1 MDPYAW
7 SWDPD
12 ALAVVALLAIGY
24 AATYR
29 FHGPARWRVGCF
41 ALGLVLL
48 LAVLVTPLDTIALHY
63 LLSIHLL
70 QNVVL
75 AEWAPALV
83 VLGVAPSLAAR
94 LARLPLARTLTRP
107 AVALTLWLGN
117 YFLWHAPPLY
127 DAALR
132 HPSSLLHLEHASYFG
147 TGFLFWWS
155 VFHDRPHAPS
165 APARALYLGLA
176 FLLCS
181 PLGLLLALLPEPS
194 YDFYADAPRLWG
206 LSRIED
212 QQFGGIA
219 MATEQAVVLFAA
231 GAWFFARFLREQD
244 EQ

>member
-12 ALAVVALLAIGY
+12 ARAVVALLATGY
-24 AATYR
+24 VATYGR
-29 FHGPARWRVGCF
+29 YRPAGWRVACF
-41 ALGLVLL
+41 ALGLGLL
-48 LAVLVTPLDTIALHY
+48 LAVLVTPLDTIALQF

-94 LARLPLARTLTRP
+94 LARLPLARALTRP
-107 AVALTLWLGN
+107 AVALPLWLGN

-132 HPSSLLHLEHASYFG
+132 NPWLLHLEHACYFG
-147 TGFLFWWS
+147 TGVLFWWS
-155 VFHDRPHAPS
+155 VFHDRPHAPGS
-165 APARALYLGLA
+165 LGRALYLGLA
-176 FLLCS
+176 FLLGS

-244 EQ
+244 AE

>member
-24 AATYR
+24 AAAYGR
-29 FHGPARWRVGCF
+29 HRPAGWRVACF

-48 LAVLVTPLDTIALHY
+48 LAVQITPLDTIARHS

-94 LARLPLARTLTRP
+94 FARLPLARALTWP
-107 AVALTLWLGN
+107 AVALPLWLGN

-132 HPSSLLHLEHASYFG
+132 HQWSLLHLEHACYFG
-147 TGFLFWWS
+147 TGVLFWWS

-165 APARALYLGLA
+165 APGRALYLGLA
-176 FLLCS
+176 FVLGS
-181 PLGLLLALLPEPS
+181 PLGLLLALLPEPV

-212 QQFGGIA
+212 QQLGGIA
-219 MATEQAVVLFAA
+219 MATEQAVVLFAV
-231 GAWFFARFLREQD
+231 GAWFFARFLRGQD
-244 EQ
+244 AE

>member
-12 ALAVVALLAIGY
+12 ALAVVALLAVGY
-24 AATYR
+24 AATAGR
-29 FHGPARWRVGCF
+29 DRPARWRIACF

-48 LAVLVTPLDTIALHY
+48 LAVQITPLDTLALES

-75 AEWAPALV
+75 AEWAPGLV
-83 VLGVAPSLAAR
+83 VLGLAPSLAVR
-94 LARLPLARTLTRP
+94 LARLPLVRTLTRA
-107 AVALTLWLGN
+107 AVALPLWLGN

-132 HPSSLLHLEHASYFG
+132 HPSSLLHLEHACYFG
-147 TGFLFWWS
+147 TGVLFWWR
-155 VFHDRPHAPS
+155 VVHDRPQAPS
-165 APARALYLGLA
+165 AVSRALYLGLA
-176 FLLCS
+176 FVLCS
-181 PLGLLLALLPEPS
+181 PLGLLLALLPEPV

-212 QQFGGIA
+212 QQLGGIA
-219 MATEQAVVLFAA
+219 MATEQAVVLFVAS
-231 GAWFFARFLREQD
+231 AWFFARFLREQD
-244 EQ
+244 GE

>member
-12 ALAVVALLAIGY
+12 ALAVVALLWIGY
-24 AATYR
+24 AAAYGR
-29 FHGPARWRVGCF
+29 QRPAGWRVACF
-41 ALGLVLL
+41 GLGLLLL
-48 LAVLVTPLDTIALHY
+48 LAVQVTPLGTLALNS
-63 LLSIHLL
+63 LLSVHLL

-83 VLGVAPSLAAR
+83 VLGIAPSLAAR
-94 LARLPLARTLTRP
+94 LARLPPARVLTRP
-107 AVALTLWLGN
+107 AVALPLWLGN

-132 HPSSLLHLEHASYFG
+132 HPWTLLHLEHACYFG
-147 TGFLFWWS
+147 TGVLFWWS

-165 APARALYLGLA
+165 APRRSIYLGLA
-176 FLLCS
+176 FVLGS
-181 PLGLLLALLPEPS
+181 PLGLLLALLPEPA

-212 QQFGGIA
+212 QQLGGIA
-219 MATEQAVVLFAA
+219 MATEQAIVLFAA

-244 EQ
+244 AE